1 MPVYVDPLI
10 SWPSKAKTPHC
21 FKDKHSCHMYADT
34 PAELHALAARIG
46 LKREWFQDHRV
57 VGHYDLTPAASSM
70 DGPGTRYPMLRV
82 TLCRRP
88 LHKLGHLHPRR
99 KPDEHQRRLKEHRRF
114 LRELR
119 AWQEA
124 FFAVRSQL
132 NPERLARYAKA

>member
-1 MPVYVDPLI
+1 M
-10 SWPSKAKTPHC
+10 
-21 FKDKHSCHMYADT
+21 
-34 PAELHALAARIG
+34 
-46 LKREWFQDHRV
+46 LK
-57 VGHYDLTPAASSM
+57 
-70 DGPGTRYPMLRV
+70 V

-88 LHKLGHLHPRR
+88 LHKLSHLHPHR
-99 KPDEHQRRLKEHRRF
+99 KLDEHKRRLKEHRRF